1 VWWGLRQ
8 MADGQTPSPY
18 EIVIFGGP
26 HADLPITPHA
36 DAIIGETVA
45 SIAAI
50 DAATGYKRSSRDVYL
65 QRLGARQLVVPEG
78 RGAVRASVELFE

>member
-1 VWWGLRQ
+1 
-8 MADGQTPSPY
+8 
-18 EIVIFGGP
+18 
-26 HADLPITPHA
+26 
-36 DAIIGETVA
+36 VA

-78 RGAVRASVELFE
+78 RGAVRASAELFE